1 MEEKQKQETAQP
13 DRDPGPDPAPQDPPA
28 GAKKKEKRETKD
40 QLLSDLEALQAQLH
54 EQEDLYKRML
64 AEYANYKRRTE
75 QEKQLVGEFTRGETL
90 KALLPVL
97 DNLVRAAAAPE
108 GHEYK
113 TGVDM
118 TIRQLQEA
126 LHGLGLE
133 EIEAQG
139 KPFDPEIHHAVMRED
154 AEGVEPDTVTE
165 VLQTGYSLHGRVL
178 RPAMVKV
185 AN

>member
-1 MEEKQKQETAQP
+1 M
-13 DRDPGPDPAPQDPPA
+13 
-28 GAKKKEKRETKD
+28 
-40 QLLSDLEALQAQLH
+40 DL
-54 EQEDLYKRML
+54 
-64 AEYANYKRRTE
+64 
-75 QEKQLVGEFTRGETL
+75 
-90 KALLPVL
+90 
-97 DNLVRAAAAPE
+97 
-108 GHEYK
+108 
-113 TGVDM
+113 

-178 RPAMVKV
+178 RPASKRRRTLDILYMV
-185 AN
+185 

>member
-1 MEEKQKQETAQP
+1 MEEKQTSTAAQP
-13 DRDPGPDPAPQDPPA
+13 DQEAASEPAPSEPV
-28 GAKKKEKRETKD
+28 GGKKKEKRETRE
-40 QLLSDLEALQAQLH
+40 QLLAEVEALRAQLS
-54 EQEDLYKRML
+54 EQEDVYKRML

-75 QEKQLVGEFTRGETL
+75 QEKQQVGEFTRGETL

-97 DNLVRAAAAPE
+97 DNLLRAAAAPE

-126 LHGLGLE
+126 LRALGLL
-133 EIEAQG
+133 EIEAEG

-154 AEGVEPDTVTE
+154 ADGVEPDTVTG
-165 VLQTGYSLHGRVL
+165 VLQTGYTLHGRVL